1 MAFTQNLIDIQGE
14 KIEFNIRKEH
24 ISNEFINALTKLQE
38 ERIRLRNVLLG
49 FIRERFPIEESLE
62 CSKELCVSIETDR
75 LEINVAKQAILQK
88 TIENQDIYL
97 KQIDTLLD
105 NNNKLQNQLD
115 DIVRRLS
122 SSQSSQL
129 EEKKDN

>member
-1 MAFTQNLIDIQGE
+1 M
-14 KIEFNIRKEH
+14 
-24 ISNEFINALTKLQE
+24 
-38 ERIRLRNVLLG
+38 LLG